1 MRFSRLISGILAVMA
16 AAAPAL
22 AQGAVPAPR
31 SITVSGEGEAKAA
44 PDQAQLQAGV
54 VTTARKAGDALA
66 ANTKAMNQVFAALK
80 RLGIPD
86 KAIQTADFSVN
97 PQNAPDR
104 NGNASQ
110 QITGYQVSNQVV
122 VTVEMAKLGAALD
135 ALVASGANNLGGM
148 TFSIHDPKPLLAQ
161 ARAAAMKD
169 AGQRAETYAAA
180 GGFKLGPILAVTE
193 SGSETPPP
201 FAPRP
206 MMRMAAAVPVASGE
220 NTIGAT
226 VTVTYE
232 IR

>member
-1 MRFSRLISGILAVMA
+1 
-16 AAAPAL
+16 
-22 AQGAVPAPR
+22 
-31 SITVSGEGEAKAA
+31 
-44 PDQAQLQAGV
+44 
-54 VTTARKAGDALA
+54 
-66 ANTKAMNQVFAALK
+66 
-80 RLGIPD
+80 
-86 KAIQTADFSVN
+86 
-97 PQNAPDR
+97 
-104 NGNASQ
+104 
-110 QITGYQVSNQVV
+110 
-122 VTVEMAKLGAALD
+122 
-135 ALVASGANNLGGM
+135 
-148 TFSIHDPKPLLAQ
+148 
-161 ARAAAMKD
+161 MKD

>member
-54 VTTARKAGDALA
+54 LTTARKAGDALA

-169 AGQRAETYAAA
+169 AVQRAETYAAA